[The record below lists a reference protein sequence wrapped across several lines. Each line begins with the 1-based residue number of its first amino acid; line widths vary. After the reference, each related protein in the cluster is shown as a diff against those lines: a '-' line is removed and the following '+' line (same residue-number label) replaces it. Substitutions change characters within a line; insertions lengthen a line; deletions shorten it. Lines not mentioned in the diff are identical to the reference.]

1 MNVANK
7 ARNFKEKIDRQMC
20 NRYGRHDK
28 KKKGIL
34 NNRCIQ
40 PDEMTKT
47 KLLKHTKTKQISNRT
62 LSTVYRT
69 THISSQTI
77 KAFKSKCLPDPCG
90 TNHFDHDT
98 QGLSL
103 GRC

>member
-7 ARNFKEKIDRQMC
+7 ARGFKEKIDRQMC

-34 NNRCIQ
+34 NNKCIQ

-47 KLLKHTKTKQISNRT
+47 KLLKHTKQNRFLTEPYPPSIVPRIFPPKQ
-62 LSTVYRT
+62 
-69 THISSQTI
+69 
-77 KAFKSKCLPDPCG
+77 
-90 TNHFDHDT
+90 
-98 QGLSL
+98 
-103 GRC
+103 